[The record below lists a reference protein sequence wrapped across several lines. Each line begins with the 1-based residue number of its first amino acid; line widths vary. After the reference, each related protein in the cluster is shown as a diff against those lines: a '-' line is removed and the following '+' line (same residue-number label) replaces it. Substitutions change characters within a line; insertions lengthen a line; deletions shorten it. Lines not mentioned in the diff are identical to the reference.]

1 MFFTLSKLAW
11 AVAAPSTFLTLL
23 ALAGLLLRPWFR
35 RLGTALT
42 VLGVVGLL
50 VAGLSPLGRI
60 LMVPLENRFS
70 AHTDDG
76 RPVDGVIVLGGAELP
91 AVTAARGQPSFQEA
105 GERILAMG
113 ELARRYPQARIV
125 FAGGSSNLVE
135 ASPMQEADVV
145 RMALPQIG
153 VDPARVELERFS
165 RNTAENARLAREL
178 IRPQPGQRWLLV
190 TSAFHMPRAIGCFR
204 AAGFP
209 VIAYPVDYRT
219 IGEAQPFRLFGS
231 VAEGLGFT
239 DLASR
244 EWMGLAVYYLAE
256 RADALFPAP
265 DQPSGGS
272 PSR

>member
-23 ALAGLLLRPWFR
+23 AVAGLALLPWFR

-50 VAGLSPLGRI
+50 VAGLGPLGRM
-60 LMVPLENRFS
+60 LMVPLENRFP
-70 AHTDDG
+70 AYADDG

-105 GERILAMG
+105 GERMLAMG
-113 ELARRYPQARIV
+113 ELMRRYPQARIV
-125 FAGGSSNLVE
+125 FVGGSSNLVE

-153 VDPARVELERFS
+153 VDPARVEFERYS

-178 IRPQPGQRWLLV
+178 VRPQPGQRWLLV
-190 TSAFHMPRAIGCFR
+190 TSAFHMPRAVGCFR

-209 VIAYPVDYRT
+209 IIPYPVDYRT
-219 IGEAQPFRLFGS
+219 IGRPELFRLFGT
-231 VAEGLGFT
+231 VADGLSFV
-239 DLASR
+239 DLATR
-244 EWMGLAVYYLAE
+244 EWMGLVAYSLAG
-256 RADALFPAP
+256 RTSALFPAP
-265 DQPSGGS
+265 DQPFGGS